1 MTARHAAPAPTPEIE
16 LSPYPSNTGFQSAS
30 HPLLPHPSGSG
41 SGHNNGLGFG
51 DEYER
56 DDSGE
61 DLGIHRSGAGG
72 RGRYPKNSLRRY
84 WKPLLFISLPFALV
98 FLYSLIHPHVPGLP
112 ALPKVKVQIGDDH
125 DGHTAL
131 GGGLGGTGGC
141 EEYSCICGSTDEGRR
156 LCEVY
161 RKEGLEKS
169 QLVKGSGAR
178 VRRVLQKA
186 KDGERIKVGILGGSG
201 QSPST
206 YAQKRLFVKG
216 WC

>member
-16 LSPYPSNTGFQSAS
+16 LSPYPSSTGFQSAS
-30 HPLLPHPSGSG
+30 HPLLPHPSPGSGSG
-41 SGHNNGLGFG
+41 SGHNNGLGF
-51 DEYER
+51 EYER
-56 DDSGE
+56 DASEE
-61 DLGIHRSGAGG
+61 DLGLHRIGAG
-72 RGRYPKNSLRRY
+72 GRYPKNSLRRY

-112 ALPKVKVQIGDDH
+112 ALPKVKVHIGNGDDH
-125 DGHTAL
+125 TVL
-131 GGGLGGTGGC
+131 GGGLGGNGGC
-141 EEYSCICGSTDEGRR
+141 EEYGCICGSTDEGRR

-201 QSPST
+201 
-206 YAQKRLFVKG
+206 
-216 WC
+216 